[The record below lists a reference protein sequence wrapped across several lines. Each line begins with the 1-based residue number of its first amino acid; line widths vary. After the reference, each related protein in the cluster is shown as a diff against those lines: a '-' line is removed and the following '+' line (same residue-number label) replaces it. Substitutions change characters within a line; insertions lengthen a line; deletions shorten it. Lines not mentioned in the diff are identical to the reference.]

1 MDANPSLAK
10 PTRKRKRSGDSL
22 SENSGDD
29 LKKRGRPKTE
39 KPDASAAD
47 VSYIAAQTKE
57 YTRNTDTHQ
66 RRRTQIRMAQRA
78 YRQRKES
85 TLDDLRK
92 RVSELMTAAECMNKA
107 FEDCRDRLVMAG
119 LSEGQL
125 DDLAETTVKFSG
137 YMSNA
142 RNPGDLHVVA
152 ESEVA
157 VPVAAT
163 KPSNVTRHSD
173 ELSLVPKNVPSW
185 IDQSTLSHTERQNQ
199 RSDVGMGYTIYNSG
213 AFDQLAENFRIPT
226 LAHGMHPRYQDM
238 TSSLPTP
245 PEVPMLQ
252 PQRSLSS
259 SDELSPPKTYSFHE
273 TTLSRRLHRA
283 CIEAA
288 YHLLLDP
295 IRRPHTYDR
304 VFKLSLLNRDRA
316 RMAASLK
323 KILDRGIDDPLDL
336 WDAPLLHIGG
346 AGTHYP
352 VRGRP
357 TYASEKRT
365 KYHLGMIGPQMLNL
379 LENVAQARPAT
390 EVSVEVEGFEGTWFD
405 PYDVEGYLES
415 KGIHIDPTV
424 SFVEAE
430 VTDIPSESSTA
441 SSRSSSIHAASA
453 FPNKVMGSN
462 WDPEQWSEMQK
473 LDADMVRWQEMEN
486 VQLSG
491 LGNVG
496 FSDADTGSWMNFL
509 SPDMNQEKTA
519 TMNAAFDQTGMIGFE
534 QPALQRYGH
543 NTAPPKKK
551 VVIIDVAKF
560 VKGN

>member
-1 MDANPSLAK
+1 
-10 PTRKRKRSGDSL
+10 
-22 SENSGDD
+22 
-29 LKKRGRPKTE
+29 
-39 KPDASAAD
+39 
-47 VSYIAAQTKE
+47 
-57 YTRNTDTHQ
+57 
-66 RRRTQIRMAQRA
+66 
-78 YRQRKES
+78 
-85 TLDDLRK
+85 
-92 RVSELMTAAECMNKA
+92 
-107 FEDCRDRLVMAG
+107 
-119 LSEGQL
+119 
-125 DDLAETTVKFSG
+125 
-137 YMSNA
+137 
-142 RNPGDLHVVA
+142 
-152 ESEVA
+152 
-157 VPVAAT
+157 
-163 KPSNVTRHSD
+163 
-173 ELSLVPKNVPSW
+173 
-185 IDQSTLSHTERQNQ
+185 
-199 RSDVGMGYTIYNSG
+199 
-213 AFDQLAENFRIPT
+213 
-226 LAHGMHPRYQDM
+226 
-238 TSSLPTP
+238 
-245 PEVPMLQ
+245 MLQ

-259 SDELSPPKTYSFHE
+259 SGELSPPKTYSFHE

-316 RMAASLK
+316 RMASSLK

-357 TYASEKRT
+357 SYAGEKRT
-365 KYHLGMIGPQMLNL
+365 KYHLGMIGPHMLNL

-430 VTDIPSESSTA
+430 VTDMPSESSTA
-441 SSRSSSIHAASA
+441 SSRSSSVQTASA
-453 FPNKVMGSN
+453 FPNKIMGSN

-519 TMNAAFDQTGMIGFE
+519 AMSAAFDQTGMIGFE
-534 QPALQRYGH
+534 QPALQRFGH
-543 NTAPPKKK
+543 GAAPPKKK

-560 VKGN
+560 VKGE